1 MLDEN
6 VKTPTTNDYK
16 FNPQLSYLGMTTSV
30 ELNGRCLKQD
40 KITYDHEKVVNIYIV
55 CEITKI
61 KTLKTLLII

>member
-16 FNPQLSYLGMTTSV
+16 FNPQLSYLGIKTSV
-30 ELNGRCLKQD
+30 ELNGRCLKRD
-40 KITYDHEKVVNIYIV
+40 KITYNHEKVVNNYIV